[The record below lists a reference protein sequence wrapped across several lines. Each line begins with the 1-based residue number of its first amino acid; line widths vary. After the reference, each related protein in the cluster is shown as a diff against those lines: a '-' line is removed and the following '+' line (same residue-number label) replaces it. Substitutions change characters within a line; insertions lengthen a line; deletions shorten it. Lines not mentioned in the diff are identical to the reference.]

1 VRRRRAVP
9 DDASRANGQNVSVT
23 WSPPD
28 QRRQPGR
35 TVLPAA
41 AEPAP
46 SHLRLDALTGLFTAA
61 VVVLLG
67 APVGLLWSAVAP
79 HSHAIVEAR
88 GAYLT
93 DAQTEVFI
101 AGDGW
106 FLGLTILA
114 GVLSGVLAWLVGRSA
129 GPFAVVGLAVGGLLA
144 AYVASK
150 VGVRIGQ
157 DALETAVRAGRPGT
171 YTSNIALQ
179 TKAVLVGWPLGAVA
193 AFAALV
199 ASRVDEI
206 H

>member
-1 VRRRRAVP
+1 MAAPTCACRPA
-9 DDASRANGQNVSVT
+9 GQNVSVT
-23 WSPPD
+23 WTAPD
-28 QRRQPGR
+28 PRRQAGS

-46 SHLRLDALTGLFTAA
+46 SHRLLDVLTGLYTAA

-67 APVGLLWSAVAP
+67 APLGLLWSAVAP
-79 HSHAIVEAR
+79 HSHAVVEAG
-88 GAYLT
+88 GAYLA

-114 GVLSGVLAWLVGRSA
+114 GVLCGVLAWLVGRSS
-129 GPFAVVGLAVGGLLA
+129 GPVVVLALAVGGLIA

-157 DALETAVRAGRPGT
+157 DALQTAVRSGRPGT

-179 TKAVLVGWPLGAVA
+179 TKAALVGWPLGAVS
-193 AFAALV
+193 AFAVLV

-206 H
+206 D